1 MDTAARQRWMG
12 VLARAEDGVLAELW
26 TSLGQDHAYER
37 LRGPE
42 TGLVMARGRAG
53 GSGSPFN
60 LGELTITRCS
70 VRLADGTLGHA
81 YVAGRR
87 PQHAERAAVIDALM
101 QNADRRT
108 QIEAT
113 VIAPLEDREAAR
125 REAHA
130 QESAATKVEF
140 FTLVRG
146 ED

>member
-12 VLARAEDGVLAELW
+12 LLARAEDGVLAELW
-26 TSLGQDHAYER
+26 HSIGPEHAYER

-60 LGELTITRCS
+60 LGELTVTRCS

-87 PQHAERAAVIDALM
+87 PGHAERAAVIDALM
-101 QNADRRT
+101 QDDSRRS

-113 VIAPLEDREAAR
+113 VIAPLEDRETAR
-125 REAHA
+125 REARA
-130 QESAATKVEF
+130 KESAATKVEF